1 MAHNLEVGTIL
12 YSSWGYDQTNVDF
25 YKVIRRTPHTI
36 DMVGVGHDTV
46 LDNGPY
52 TEVTADPAREFGEV
66 IKGKRVSKGD
76 YPSIRLNSFSRAYPW
91 DGKPKYETGYG
102 FGH

>member
-1 MAHNLEVGTIL
+1 MAHDLEVGSIL

-36 DMVGVGHDTV
+36 DIVELRNHTV
-46 LDNGPY
+46 LDKGPY
-52 TEVTADPAREFGEV
+52 TEVIPDPDVFFGDV
-66 IKGKRVSKGD
+66 IKGKRVGKYG
-76 YPSIRLNSFSRAYPW
+76 IKLNSYARAYPW
-91 DGKPKYETGYG
+91 DGKPKYETGWG